1 MEEGFQATEVCSAL
15 FSLLLGQA
23 SVDEPPAQTPAG
35 KSGFPNELPDHEG
48 FAQPKGFK
56 KPKFQPRDPA
66 PMPMSMPQGLGHKKG
81 FQPAFK
87 PSFDK
92 GKPAKFTKGFKKD
105 RGPR

>member
-23 SVDEPPAQTPAG
+23 GNEETSSPKSPARQE
-35 KSGFPNELPDHEG
+35 FPNELPDHEG

-66 PMPMSMPQGLGHKKG
+66 PTPQGMGHKKS
-81 FQPAFK
+81 FKPAFK
-87 PSFDK
+87 PSFEK
-92 GKPAKFTKGFKKD
+92 GKQGKFSKGFKKD
-105 RGPR
+105 RGSR

>member
-23 SVDEPPAQTPAG
+23 GNEETSSP
-35 KSGFPNELPDHEG
+35 KSPTRQEFPNELPDHEG
-48 FAQPKGFK
+48 FAHPKGFK

-66 PMPMSMPQGLGHKKG
+66 APTPQGMGHKKS
-81 FQPAFK
+81 FK
-87 PSFDK
+87 PSFEK
-92 GKPAKFTKGFKKD
+92 GKQGKFSKGFKKD